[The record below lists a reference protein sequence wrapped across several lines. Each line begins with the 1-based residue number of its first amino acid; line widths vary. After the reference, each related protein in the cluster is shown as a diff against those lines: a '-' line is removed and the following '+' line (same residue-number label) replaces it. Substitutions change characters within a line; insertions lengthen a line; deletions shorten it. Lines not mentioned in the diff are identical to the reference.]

1 MSFGSF
7 VLLPNITG
15 SFGGGWQGC
24 VVAIINTSGA
34 FYTKDTTRIQGH
46 FQKREQST
54 NPYDSYFDASRSNSI
69 FNKSQTIQPLS
80 LVLNHVIKYNEVGCT
95 VSERLYIELDK

>member
-15 SFGGGWQGC
+15 HFTNGWVNC
-24 VVAIINTSGA
+24 NVAVINPTGA
-34 FYTKDTTRIQGH
+34 FYTTISTRDQIDPSK
-46 FQKREQST
+46 FCKST
-54 NPYDSYFDASRSNSI
+54 NPYDVYFDASRSNSI

-80 LVLNHVIKYNEVGCT
+80 LVLNHVIKY
-95 VSERLYIELDK
+95 

>member
-15 SFGGGWQGC
+15 SFGAGWYDC
-24 VVAIINTSGA
+24 VVAIINPSGA
-34 FYTKDTTRIQGH
+34 FYTKNTTRIQGNIQH
-46 FQKREQST
+46 REQST
-54 NPYDSYFDASRSNSI
+54 NPYNSFFDASRSNSI

-80 LVLNHVIKYNEVGCT
+80 LVLNHVIKY
-95 VSERLYIELDK
+95 